1 MQIILNILLVIL
13 AFSVLIIIHE
23 LGHFALAK
31 LNGVKVEEF
40 AIGMGPKIF
49 GVQGKE
55 TLYAIRAIPIGGY
68 VKMLG
73 EEGDSLDERAFSNKS
88 PLRRLSIVAAG
99 PIMNLLLAIVL
110 FSFVSNLKGFLIPV
124 VSDVIPESPA
134 MKAGILAGDKII
146 KVNEYNISTWEDF
159 VAQVNISKGN
169 TINVTLLRNSEEKS
183 IKLSPIKNT
192 KDGSYMVGI
201 YSTAV
206 EKPTISQSI
215 SYGIK
220 ETGSTIKQTFQSL
233 GMIFRG
239 KASKNDVGGPVT
251 ILRVTWAVSQAGL
264 INLIV
269 FSAFISI
276 QLGIFN
282 LLPFPALDGFWIFVS
297 IYQIITRKEIDKDKI
312 GLINTVGFAL
322 LLLLMILVTIKDVL
336 YPIKL

>member
-13 AFSVLIIIHE
+13 AFSILIIIHE

-124 VSDVIPESPA
+124 VSEVIPESPA
-134 MKAGILAGDKII
+134 MKAGIVAGDKII
-146 KVNEYNISTWEDF
+146 KVNDYNISTWEDF
-159 VAQVNISKGN
+159 VTQVNISKGN
-169 TINVTLLRNSEEKS
+169 TINVTLIRNSEEKS
-183 IKLSPIKNT
+183 LKLSPIKNT
-192 KDGSYMVGI
+192 KDGSYMVGV

-206 EKPTISQSI
+206 ERPTILQSI
-215 SYGIK
+215 SYGFK
-220 ETGSTIKQTFQSL
+220 ETGSTVKQTFQSL
-233 GMIFRG
+233 GMIFKG

-251 ILRVTWAVSQAGL
+251 ILRVTWAVSKAGL
-264 INLIV
+264 INLIL